1 MRFNN
6 ERYSAFKMSVSFFGF
21 MTLNNKIYVQLE
33 YINIMPYVYVCNL
46 DVNYVSFKYF
56 CASA

>member
-1 MRFNN
+1 MRFNI
-6 ERYSAFKMSVSFFGF
+6 EPYSAFKKSVSFFGF
-21 MTLNNKIYVQLE
+21 MALNNKIYVQLE